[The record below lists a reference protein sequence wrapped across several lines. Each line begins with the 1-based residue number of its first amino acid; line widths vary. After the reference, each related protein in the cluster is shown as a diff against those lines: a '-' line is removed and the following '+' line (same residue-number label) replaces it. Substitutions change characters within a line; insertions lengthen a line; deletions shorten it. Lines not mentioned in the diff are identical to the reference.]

1 MANEAFISAV
11 TSDNSNGALGLI
23 QPALAAAVYEAT
35 EASMFLGG
43 EIIPIVNAPNGVAQI
58 PEIGT
63 NVTVDQINDDNAGAA
78 ADLESELPTLTKNT
92 IVCDLFAVRS
102 VVRDLGNIDPTAIGT
117 ALGRAVAEKFD
128 QTVYSALDS
137 AGDSSFDSVPLTV
150 DDIMDAAAVIR
161 GNGEMGPLYA
171 IFSTTEGYNVLKNIG
186 TNAFGGGDFQTQALR
201 SGNLGVIGG
210 VQCFMSHHVSPGT
223 TAGYMFGQDAMR
235 IAMQKNVD
243 VEVARRAAAVGN
255 DVVASLHARAS
266 LIDANRAIRLVN
278 V

>member
-43 EIIPIVNAPNGVAQI
+43 ELIPIVNAPNGVAQI

-63 NVTVDQINDDNAGAA
+63 GVTVDQINDDNASAA

-102 VVRDLGNIDPTAIGT
+102 VVRDLGAIDPTAIGT

-128 QTVYSALDS
+128 TTVYSALDS
-137 AGDSSFDSVPLTV
+137 AGDSSFDSVPMTV
-150 DDIMDAAAVIR
+150 DDIMDGAAVIR
-161 GNGEMGPLYA
+161 GNGEMGQLYA
-171 IFSTTEGYNVLKNIG
+171 IFSTTEGYNLMKNIG
-186 TNAFGGGDFQTQALR
+186 TAAYAGGDFQSQALR
-201 SGNLGVIGG
+201 SGSLGTIAG
-210 VQCFMSHHVSPGT
+210 VQCFMSHHITTGT
-223 TAGYMFGQDAMR
+223 TAGYMFGADAMR

-266 LIDANRAIRLVN
+266 LIDANRAIRFVN